1 MRAPCSTPPR
11 HMGKGSGNDAYWR
24 ASMESAPA
32 ADLDGWP
39 ETLRLRI
46 AALAD
51 PFEQHRGQV
60 ALAGVREH
68 GEKHRALGSLGGD
81 FESRGKRRARGD
93 AAENALAAGEV
104 ARRFHPPRAPH
115 GDDPWR
121 PS

>member
-24 ASMESAPA
+24 ASMGSATA
-32 ADLDGWP
+32 ADLNGRP
-39 ETLRLRI
+39 EALRLRI
-46 AALAD
+46 AALGD

-81 FESRGKRRARGD
+81 FESRGKGRAGGD
-93 AAENALAAGEV
+93 AAENALAASED
-104 ARRFHPPRAPH
+104 ARGFHRL
-115 GDDPWR
+115 
-121 PS
+121 